1 MSNEEDTHDKLI
13 NACLEYIKSH
23 ERFEHKFSS
32 EAGIKARYWL
42 SEIRTLASER
52 RVEIQEARKQRK
64 IARKGKAG
72 RPRKLHTG

>member
-1 MSNEEDTHDKLI
+1 MSDDQNTHDKLI

-23 ERFEHKFSS
+23 ERFEHKNSS

-42 SEIRTLASER
+42 SEIRALASTR

-64 IARKGKAG
+64 IARKGKVG
-72 RPRKLHTG
+72 RPRRIHTG